1 MCGFAALVEPGRRFP
16 ETLLSKVE
24 HDLHH
29 RGPDSGGTLSETGV
43 ALVFRRLAIL
53 DPTPGADQPMTDPS
67 GRFTLVYNGEIYNYR
82 AVRKA
87 LGDAGVALRTDGD
100 SEAIL
105 LGYAKWGESV
115 LDRLEGMFAFVILD
129 REKNALIAARDP
141 FGIKPLY
148 LARHGR
154 FVGLASEMRPLQH
167 IVPAEPDP
175 AALAELLTFNW
186 AAGRLSNFKHIER
199 VPGGTVVTVSLD
211 DGAVSER
218 RFCNPLETLE
228 ADRSIDAAAAE
239 ARAAEAI
246 EASVSAHLASDVG
259 YTVQLSGGVDSSLVT
274 ALASART
281 PGRLTTYGVAL
292 DDPAHDEGKWRRQVI
307 ERYPVDHHEVAM
319 TAADFADSLPRAVR
333 HMEGPSPHLGCVMLM
348 RLCDEIAKTS
358 KVVLTGEGADEL
370 FGGYSRYGDWKK
382 LAWQERLGRVLP
394 AGLLPARPPFLGI
407 RRMAGKDAAVY
418 GSVTQDVLAMHRA
431 FPELVPGPGA
441 REAASARFADF
452 RDRLHAVDQ
461 TNYLESLLMR
471 QDKMAMAASVEARV
485 PFVHLPLARLVNT
498 IPRAITTPGGATKP
512 LLKKI
517 AAPYLPHDLLHRR
530 KVGLTL
536 PVRDWLRDG
545 QGLGRY
551 LDDLTAPNARLA
563 VFADAKA
570 LKAAVEAFR
579 KGARQGIPDIM
590 RLVNVECWLRS
601 LPDQPAK
608 AEAA

>member
-1 MCGFAALVEPGRRFP
+1 MCGFAALIEPGRRFP
-16 ETLLSKVE
+16 ETLLSAIE
-24 HDLHH
+24 RDLHH
-29 RGPDSGGTLSETGV
+29 RGPDSGGTCSEPGL

-87 LGDAGVALRTDGD
+87 LEDAGVALRTDGD
-100 SEAIL
+100 TEAIVM
-105 LGYAKWGESV
+105 GYARWGEGV
-115 LDRLEGMFAFVILD
+115 LDRLEGMYAFAIYD
-129 REKNALIAARDP
+129 RDKNAIVAARDP

-148 LARHGR
+148 LARYGS
-154 FVGLASEMRPLQH
+154 FVGLASEMRPIQR

-175 AALAELLTFNW
+175 AAIAELLTFNW
-186 AAGRLSNFKHIER
+186 AAGRLSNYKHIER
-199 VPGGTVVTVSLD
+199 VPGGSVVTVSLA
-211 DGAVSER
+211 DGSVSER
-218 RFCNPLETLE
+218 RFCDPLDTFETDD
-228 ADRSIDAAAAE
+228 AIDAAEAE

-246 EASVSAHLASDVG
+246 ESSVTAHLASDVG

-274 ALASART
+274 ALASAHT
-281 PGRLTTYGVAL
+281 PGRLQSFGVAL
-292 DDPAHDEGKWRRQVI
+292 DDPAHDEGKWREQVI
-307 ERYPVDHHEVAM
+307 ARYPVDHHEIAM
-319 TAADFADSLPRAVR
+319 SAADFAETLPRAVR

-348 RLCDEIAKTS
+348 RLCDEIAKSS

-382 LAWQERLGRVLP
+382 LAWQERLSRILP
-394 AGLLPARPPFLGI
+394 TSFLPVRPPFLGI

-418 GSVTQDVLAMHRA
+418 GSITQDFTAMHAA
-431 FPELVPGPGA
+431 FPALVPGPGA
-441 REAASARFADF
+441 REAASARFDEF
-452 RDRLHAVDQ
+452 RQRLHAVDQ

-485 PFVHLPLARLVNT
+485 PFVHLPLARIINR
-498 IPRAITTPGGATKP
+498 IPREIVTPGGITKP

-536 PVRDWLRDG
+536 PVHNWLREPA
-545 QGLGRY
+545 GLGRY
-551 LDDLTAPNARLA
+551 LDDLTAPDARLA
-563 VFADAKA
+563 AYAEPSR

-579 KGARQGIPDIM
+579 TGAGRGGPDVM

-601 LPDQPAK
+601 LPEQPAK

>member
-1 MCGFAALVEPGRRFP
+1 MCGFAALIEPGRRFP
-16 ETLLSKVE
+16 EALLAKLE
-24 HDLHH
+24 RDLHH
-29 RGPDSGGTLSETGV
+29 RGPDSRGV
-43 ALVFRRLAIL
+43 FTEPGLALVFRRLAIL

-82 AVRKA
+82 AIRKA
-87 LGDAGVALRTDGD
+87 LADAGVTLRTDGD
-100 SEAIL
+100 TEAIL
-105 LGYAKWGESV
+105 LGYAQWGEGV
-115 LDRLEGMFAFVILD
+115 LDRLEGMYAFAIFD
-129 REKNALIAARDP
+129 REKNALVAARDP

-154 FVGLASEMRPLQH
+154 FIGLASEMRPLQR

-199 VPGGTVVTVSLD
+199 VPGGTVVTVALA

-218 RFCNPLETLE
+218 RFCDPLDTFET
-228 ADRSIDAAAAE
+228 DNSIDAAEAE
-239 ARAAEAI
+239 ARAGEAI

-281 PGRLTTYGVAL
+281 PGRLQTYGVAL
-292 DDPAHDEGKWRRQVI
+292 DDPAHDEGKWRRRVI
-307 ERYPVDHHEVAM
+307 ERYPVDHHEIAM
-319 TAADFADSLPRAVR
+319 SGADFAEALPRAVR

-407 RRMAGKDAAVY
+407 RRMAGKDAAAY
-418 GSVTQDVLAMHRA
+418 GSITQNFTAMHRA
-431 FPELVPGPGA
+431 FPELVPAPGG

-461 TNYLESLLMR
+461 TCYLESLLMR

-485 PFVHLPLARLVNT
+485 PFVHLPLARIVNA
-498 IPRAITTPGGATKP
+498 IPRAIVTPGGTTKP

-536 PVRDWLRDG
+536 PVQDWLRDG

-563 VFADAKA
+563 AFAEPKA

-579 KGARQGIPDIM
+579 KGTPQDAPNVM

-601 LPDQPAK
+601 LPEQPAK